1 MCESGSVPSS
11 PETSCERPL
20 VAMPVARARL
30 NTTVIKERLL
40 QFCKRATSEY
50 YQKVQIENFST
61 SWNDGIAFCALI
73 HRFYPDAFDFDKL
86 ESKNRRYNFTLAF
99 QTAEER
105 AGIAPLLD
113 VDDMV
118 AMQRP
123 DWKCVFTYVQSFYRR
138 FKDEC

>member
-50 YQKVQIENFST
+50 YQVRNVE
-61 SWNDGIAFCALI
+61 
-73 HRFYPDAFDFDKL
+73 
-86 ESKNRRYNFTLAF
+86 
-99 QTAEER
+99 
-105 AGIAPLLD
+105 
-113 VDDMV
+113 
-118 AMQRP
+118 
-123 DWKCVFTYVQSFYRR
+123 
-138 FKDEC
+138 